1 MKQTFLRQE
10 GLDRLTLVFGGW
22 GTDGRLLDG
31 FLPEPGA
38 DVLLCCDYRSQD
50 FDVTLLAPYRSIR
63 LVAWSMGVWVAGR
76 VLAGHPLPWES
87 RVALNGTPFP
97 IDDARGIPVSVYEGT
112 MRGFSDVV
120 LAKFRRR
127 MCGTADGLRCFME
140 HAPQRSVEE
149 LGEELR
155 ALHEAVLHS
164 TSAPALHWDVAVV
177 GTRDRIFPP
186 ANQLAAWQGRAEV
199 LAVDASHY
207 DAALLERLVRGGC
220 AGY

>member
-1 MKQTFLRQE
+1 MKQTFLRH
-10 GLDRLTLVFGGW
+10 GCNDRLMLVFGGW
-22 GTDGRLLDG
+22 GTDERLLDS
-31 FLPEPGA
+31 LLTAPGA
-38 DVLLCCDYRSQD
+38 DILLCCDYRSPE
-50 FDVTLLAPYRSIR
+50 FDASLLAPYRSIR

-76 VLAGHPLPWES
+76 VLAGLPLAWES

-97 IDDARGIPVSVYEGT
+97 IDDDRGIPVSVYEGT

-127 MCGTADGLRCFME
+127 MCGTAEGLRRFME

-155 ALHEAVLHS
+155 ALHLAVSHS
-164 TSAPALHWDVAVV
+164 TPAPVLHWDKAVV
-177 GTRDRIFPP
+177 GMRDRIFPP

-199 LAVDASHY
+199 LAVDAAHY
-207 DAALLERLVRGGC
+207 DAALLERLIRG
-220 AGY
+220 AG